1 VTGATSNPE
10 GIHGIR
16 IEKTTR
22 VSREEKGQR
31 TKERERER
39 ERERGQDKV
48 GKRSLIG
55 RYHVICVILLENILI
70 GPRREC

>member
-39 ERERGQDKV
+39 ERERED
-48 GKRSLIG
+48 RT
-55 RYHVICVILLENILI
+55 R
-70 GPRREC
+70 